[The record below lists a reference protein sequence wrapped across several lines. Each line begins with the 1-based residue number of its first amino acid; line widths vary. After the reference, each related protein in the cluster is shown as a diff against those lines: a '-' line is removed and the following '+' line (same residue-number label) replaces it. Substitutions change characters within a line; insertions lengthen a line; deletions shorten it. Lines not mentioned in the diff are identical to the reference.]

1 MTGLAGC
8 TNTGVAVLCAS
19 SGHMQP
25 SQLVNLRS
33 DRFPGASV
41 CLVARVHTVGF
52 CAQPSSCV
60 GPGCCIRISS
70 APTGLGSPVS
80 CLSPLYR
87 NREALLSGLT
97 HGSVVCGA
105 GSSSSQL
112 AAAYLW
118 DLRKPRRPASSL
130 NFTPEL
136 PSSAAVLGAAAK
148 PADGRAPAAA
158 VPGSR
163 AGKPGILCLSVHEDG
178 ALAAAGFSDGKVL
191 TWDMRQVS
199 VVVSST
205 CEGADCLRRV

>member
-1 MTGLAGC
+1 MTGPAGC
-8 TNTGVAVLCAS
+8 NMGVAVLRTS
-19 SGHMQP
+19 SGRMQFP
-25 SQLVNLRS
+25 SLSVNLCNDS
-33 DRFPGASV
+33 FPGASV
-41 CLVARVHTVGF
+41 CLVARVHPVGF
-52 CAQPSSCV
+52 CAEPSCCV
-60 GPGCCIRISS
+60 APGCSIRVSP

-97 HGSVVCGA
+97 YGSVVCGA

-136 PSSAAVLGAAAK
+136 PSAAVLGAAAK
-148 PADGRAPAAA
+148 PADGSGPTAA

-163 AGKPGILCLSVHEDG
+163 AGTPGILCLSVHEDG

-199 VVVSST
+199 LLVSLTSHD
-205 CEGADCLRRV
+205 ADCLCRV